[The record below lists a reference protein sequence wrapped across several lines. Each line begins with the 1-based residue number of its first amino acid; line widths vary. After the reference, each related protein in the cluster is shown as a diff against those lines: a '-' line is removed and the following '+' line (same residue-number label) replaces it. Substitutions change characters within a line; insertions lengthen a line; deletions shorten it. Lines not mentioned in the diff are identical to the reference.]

1 MKPYSDYQL
10 KLHQKCPPPFQNGE
24 VMFKIYLPGILAMSI
39 IVVSSNIL
47 VQFLYGNWLTY
58 GAFTYPLAFL
68 VTDIMNRVYGPAVAR
83 RIVFVGF
90 LIGVVCSMI
99 GTQVMIELD
108 KDFYAPAVT
117 FRIAIASG
125 SGFLLAQLLDIFIF
139 TKLKDRSWWHAP
151 FVSSLLGG
159 ALDTSIFFAVSF
171 SLIFVALI
179 GADHNTD
186 FMNQMVPILGV
197 GAEASLWISLAV
209 ADYLVKLSLAL
220 LCLIPFRFLVAQLMI
235 KKTLKKL

>member
-1 MKPYSDYQL
+1 
-10 KLHQKCPPPFQNGE
+10 
-24 VMFKIYLPGILAMSI
+24 MFRIYLPGIISMAI
-39 IVVSSNIL
+39 IVVTSNIL

-68 VTDIMNRVYGPAVAR
+68 VTDVMNRAYGPTVAR
-83 RIVFVGF
+83 KIVFFGF
-90 LIGVVCSMI
+90 VTGVICSLI
-99 GTQVMIELD
+99 GTQIMIELD

-151 FVSSLLGG
+151 LVSSIIGG
-159 ALDTSIFFAVSF
+159 ALDTVIFFAVSF
-171 SLIFVALI
+171 SIAVVFIFGV
-179 GADHNTD
+179 DHNTD

-197 GAEASLWISLAV
+197 GGDASLWISLAV
-209 ADYLVKLSLAL
+209 ADYLVKLLLAL
-220 LCLIPFRFLVAQLMI
+220 LCLIPFRLLVAQLMTR
-235 KKTLKKL
+235 KV

>member
-1 MKPYSDYQL
+1 
-10 KLHQKCPPPFQNGE
+10 
-24 VMFKIYLPGILAMSI
+24 MFKLYLPGIISMAI
-39 IVVSSNIL
+39 IVVASNIL

-68 VTDIMNRVYGPAVAR
+68 VTDVMNRVYGAAVAR
-83 RIVFVGF
+83 RIVLFGF
-90 LIGVVCSMI
+90 LTGVVFSMI

-151 FVSSLLGG
+151 LVSSIIGG
-159 ALDTSIFFAVSF
+159 ALDTLIFFALSF
-171 SLIFVALI
+171 SITLVFIF
-179 GADHNTD
+179 GADHNTE
-186 FMNQMVPILGV
+186 FMNQIVPILGI
-197 GAEASLWISLAV
+197 GGKASLWLSLAL
-209 ADYLVKLSLAL
+209 ADYLVKLSLAI
-220 LCLIPFRFLVAQLMI
+220 LCLIPFRLLVAQLMAR
-235 KKTLKKL
+235 KV

>member
-1 MKPYSDYQL
+1 
-10 KLHQKCPPPFQNGE
+10 
-24 VMFKIYLPGILAMSI
+24 MFRIYLPGIISMAI
-39 IVVSSNIL
+39 IVVTSNIL

-68 VTDIMNRVYGPAVAR
+68 VTDVMNRAYGPTVAR
-83 RIVFVGF
+83 KIVFFGF
-90 LIGVVCSMI
+90 LTGVICSLI
-99 GTQVMIELD
+99 GTQIMIELD

-151 FVSSLLGG
+151 LVSSIIGG
-159 ALDTSIFFAVSF
+159 ALDTVIFFAVSF
-171 SLIFVALI
+171 SIAVVFIFGV
-179 GADHNTD
+179 DHNTD
-186 FMNQMVPILGV
+186 FMNQIFPILGV
-197 GAEASLWISLAV
+197 GGDASLWISLAV

-220 LCLIPFRFLVAQLMI
+220 LCLIPFRLLVAQLMTR
-235 KKTLKKL
+235 KV

>member
-1 MKPYSDYQL
+1 
-10 KLHQKCPPPFQNGE
+10 
-24 VMFKIYLPGILAMSI
+24 MFRIYLPGIISMAI
-39 IVVSSNIL
+39 IVVTSNIL

-68 VTDIMNRVYGPAVAR
+68 VTDVMNRAYGPTVAR
-83 RIVFVGF
+83 KIVFFGF
-90 LIGVVCSMI
+90 VTGVICSLI
-99 GTQVMIELD
+99 GTQIMIELD

-151 FVSSLLGG
+151 LVSSIIGG
-159 ALDTSIFFAVSF
+159 ALDTVIFFAVSF
-171 SLIFVALI
+171 SIAVVFIFGV
-179 GADHNTD
+179 DHNTD

-197 GAEASLWISLAV
+197 GGDASLWISLAI

-220 LCLIPFRFLVAQLMI
+220 LWLLPFRLLVAQLMTR
-235 KKTLKKL
+235 KV

>member
-1 MKPYSDYQL
+1 
-10 KLHQKCPPPFQNGE
+10 
-24 VMFKIYLPGILAMSI
+24 MFRIYLPGIISMAI
-39 IVVSSNIL
+39 IVVTSNIL

-68 VTDIMNRVYGPAVAR
+68 VTDVMNRAYGPTVAR
-83 RIVFVGF
+83 KIVFFGF
-90 LIGVVCSMI
+90 VTGVICSLI
-99 GTQVMIELD
+99 GTQIMIELD
-108 KDFYAPAVT
+108 KDVYAPAVT

-151 FVSSLLGG
+151 LVSSIIGG
-159 ALDTSIFFAVSF
+159 ALDTVIFFAVSF
-171 SLIFVALI
+171 SIAVVFIFGV
-179 GADHNTD
+179 DHNTD

-197 GAEASLWISLAV
+197 GGDASLWISLAI

-220 LCLIPFRFLVAQLMI
+220 LCLLPFRLLVAQLMTR
-235 KKTLKKL
+235 KV

>member
-1 MKPYSDYQL
+1 
-10 KLHQKCPPPFQNGE
+10 
-24 VMFKIYLPGILAMSI
+24 MFKLYLPGIISMAI
-39 IVVSSNIL
+39 IVVASNIL

-68 VTDIMNRVYGPAVAR
+68 VTDVMNRVYGAAVAR
-83 RIVFVGF
+83 RIVLFGF
-90 LIGVVCSMI
+90 LTGVVCSMI

-151 FVSSLLGG
+151 LVSSIIGG
-159 ALDTSIFFAVSF
+159 ALDTLIFFALSF
-171 SLIFVALI
+171 SITLVFIF
-179 GADHNTD
+179 GADHNTE
-186 FMNQMVPILGV
+186 FMNQIVPILGI
-197 GAEASLWISLAV
+197 GGKASLWLSLAL
-209 ADYLVKLSLAL
+209 ADYLVKLSLAIS
-220 LCLIPFRFLVAQLMI
+220 CLIPFRLLVAQLMAR
-235 KKTLKKL
+235 KV

>member
-1 MKPYSDYQL
+1 
-10 KLHQKCPPPFQNGE
+10 
-24 VMFKIYLPGILAMSI
+24 MFKLYLPGIISMAI
-39 IVVSSNIL
+39 IVVASNIL

-68 VTDIMNRVYGPAVAR
+68 VTDVMNRVYGAAVAR
-83 RIVFVGF
+83 RIVLFGF
-90 LIGVVCSMI
+90 LTGVVCSMI

-151 FVSSLLGG
+151 LVSSIIGG
-159 ALDTSIFFAVSF
+159 ALDTLIFFALSF
-171 SLIFVALI
+171 SITLVFIF
-179 GADHNTD
+179 GADHNTE
-186 FMNQMVPILGV
+186 FMSQIVPILGI
-197 GAEASLWISLAV
+197 GGKASLWLSLAL
-209 ADYLVKLSLAL
+209 ADYLVKLSLAI
-220 LCLIPFRFLVAQLMI
+220 LCLIPFRLLVAQLMAR
-235 KKTLKKL
+235 KV

>member
-1 MKPYSDYQL
+1 
-10 KLHQKCPPPFQNGE
+10 
-24 VMFKIYLPGILAMSI
+24 MFKLYLPGIISMAI
-39 IVVSSNIL
+39 IVVASNIL

-68 VTDIMNRVYGPAVAR
+68 VTDVMNRVYGAAVAR
-83 RIVFVGF
+83 RIVLFGF
-90 LIGVVCSMI
+90 LTGVVCSMI

-151 FVSSLLGG
+151 LVSSIIGG
-159 ALDTSIFFAVSF
+159 ALDTIIFFAVSF
-171 SLIFVALI
+171 SISLIFI
-179 GADHNTD
+179 FGADHNTE
-186 FMNQMVPILGV
+186 FMNQIVPILGI
-197 GAEASLWISLAV
+197 GGKASLWLSLAL
-209 ADYLVKLSLAL
+209 ADYLVKLSLAI
-220 LCLIPFRFLVAQLMI
+220 LCLIPFRLLVAQLMAR
-235 KKTLKKL
+235 KV

>member
-1 MKPYSDYQL
+1 
-10 KLHQKCPPPFQNGE
+10 
-24 VMFKIYLPGILAMSI
+24 MFKLYLPGIISMAI
-39 IVVSSNIL
+39 IVVASNIL

-68 VTDIMNRVYGPAVAR
+68 VTDVMNRVYGAAVAR
-83 RIVFVGF
+83 RIVLFGF
-90 LIGVVCSMI
+90 LTGVVCSMI

-151 FVSSLLGG
+151 LVSSIIGG
-159 ALDTSIFFAVSF
+159 ALDTLIFFALSF
-171 SLIFVALI
+171 SITLVFIF
-179 GADHNTD
+179 GADHNTE
-186 FMNQMVPILGV
+186 FMNQIVPILGI
-197 GAEASLWISLAV
+197 GGKASLWLSLAL
-209 ADYLVKLSLAL
+209 ADYLVKLSLAI
-220 LCLIPFRFLVAQLMI
+220 LCLIPFRLLVAQLMAR
-235 KKTLKKL
+235 KV